1 MEACHQELI
10 SPALR
15 QAGCDAKRSTGTES
29 LRKLAYHFCDLL
41 WCCLVGCGSN
51 AEHCHAS
58 IEHNFAASEPPSEQS
73 TIPSIHS
80 EPESSKAILKTP
92 PFLTRAADKGVFFRL
107 SFNEELAGNPS
118 GRDSARLQ
126 RIPIYGYCITP
137 QVRFGLTGLTRSP
150 KGQTTLGWPLSAA
163 ATAATVPTNGWRMR
177 IVNVCLNGLAGCSGG
192 ALHRHGL
199 VEGRSVWRTSS
210 APFGRLSAGQ
220 PDGVGA
226 EGYVGPPAVRRAG
239 EEIGMGFHPTPVDP
253 QGLQQLRT

>member
-15 QAGCDAKRSTGTES
+15 QAECDAKRSTGTES

-118 GRDSARLQ
+118 GGIRQGFSASQYMIFGSDLDLQ
-126 RIPIYGYCITP
+126 KL
-137 QVRFGLTGLTRSP
+137 VGLRGAAFYAIVIGENSD
-150 KGQTTLGWPLSAA
+150 PLSK
-163 ATAATVPTNGWRMR
+163 NY
-177 IVNVCLNGLAGCSGG
+177 IGG
-192 ALHRHGL
+192 GIEVQENA
-199 VEGRSVWRTSS
+199 
-210 APFGRLSAGQ
+210 APFNLGRFLNYLLTSHIWRQDHNGFRGHHEVW
-220 PDGVGA
+220 GVGA
-226 EGYVGPPAVRRAG
+226 
-239 EEIGMGFHPTPVDP
+239 
-253 QGLQQLRT
+253 